1 MFPTADNGCSM
12 SENRRAELAGAFQR
26 GLDFCLQE
34 FPRNETV
41 QIRILASV
49 FDDHFVSRFRQ
60 QSIVLGAPFH
70 RPAIACMTTSLSIIA
85 GLLQRRMSIAIVC
98 LMSR

>member
-1 MFPTADNGCSM
+1 M

-49 FDDHFVSRFRQ
+49 FEQ
-60 QSIVLGAPFH
+60 QRAPGK
-70 RPAIACMTTSLSIIA
+70 IQK
-85 GLLQRRMSIAIVC
+85 LQF
-98 LMSR
+98 

>member
-1 MFPTADNGCSM
+1 MDAISGAYRQDMESARAGRSVFVGQERQGNGVFPTADNGCSM

-49 FDDHFVSRFRQ
+49 FEQ
-60 QSIVLGAPFH
+60 QRAPVK
-70 RPAIACMTTSLSIIA
+70 IQK
-85 GLLQRRMSIAIVC
+85 LQF
-98 LMSR
+98 

>member
-49 FDDHFVSRFRQ
+49 FEQ
-60 QSIVLGAPFH
+60 QRAPGK
-70 RPAIACMTTSLSIIA
+70 IQK
-85 GLLQRRMSIAIVC
+85 LQF
-98 LMSR
+98 